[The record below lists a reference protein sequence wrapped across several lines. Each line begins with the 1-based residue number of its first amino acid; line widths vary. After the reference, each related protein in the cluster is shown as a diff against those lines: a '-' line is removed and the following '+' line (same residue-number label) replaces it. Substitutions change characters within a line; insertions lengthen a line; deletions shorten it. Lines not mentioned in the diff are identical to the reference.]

1 MFRGYN
7 LRLDESNFDE
17 YYGVGKALYLV
28 QKNNVKNELKKF
40 LSKDGVVD
48 ASKLQENWFPQ
59 VEADIFISH
68 SHADEDLAISLAGW
82 LNYNFQIN
90 SFVDSCI
97 WDYANDLLK
106 EIDDEYCTNG
116 KGSYSYE
123 SRNYSTSH
131 VHMMLSTA
139 LSKMID
145 RTECLLFLNTPQSV
159 NVENIVESKT
169 NSPWIYSEISIA
181 EIIRKKIPNR
191 HKLGKTKLFSKGGII
206 PLNENR
212 KFKAEYILNL
222 GHLTDIFDDDLTE
235 WESYFNSFQRD
246 RTLTALDCLYEKA
259 PVNVRYN
266 KLLHG

>member
-7 LRLDESNFDE
+7 LKVNKLEFEDYLSTGR
-17 YYGVGKALYLV
+17 ALYVV
-28 QKNNVKNELKKF
+28 QKNNVKKELKKF
-40 LSKDGVVD
+40 LSTDGIID

-59 VEADIFISH
+59 VEADVFISH
-68 SHADEDLAISLAGW
+68 SHDNEDLAVALSGW
-82 LNYNFQIN
+82 LFHNFRIR

-145 RTECLLFLNTPQSV
+145 KTECLFFLNTPESV
-159 NVENIVESKT
+159 TVEDIVDSKT
-169 NSPWIYSEISIA
+169 NSPWIYSEISIT
-181 EIIRKKIPNR
+181 EIIRKKIPER
-191 HKLGKTKLFSKGGII
+191 HKQGTTKLFSKGGIVS
-206 PLNENR
+206 LNENK
-212 KFKAEYILNL
+212 KFKAEYILKL
-222 GHLTDIFDDDLTE
+222 GHLTEISDDDLTE
-235 WESYFNSFQRD
+235 WKDFFETLQRD
-246 RTLTALDCLYEKA
+246 RSLTALDCLYKQT
-259 PVNVRYN
+259 PVDVRYN
-266 KLLHG
+266 KLIYG